1 VRFEWDPNKA
11 AQNLQ
16 KHGVTFDEASTVFG
30 DRLARTDADLEHSEH
45 EERFS
50 TIGMST
56 AARLVTVWHADR
68 VDEGGEDV
76 VRIIGARPPTLAER
90 RAYESEE

>member
-1 VRFEWDPNKA
+1 VRFEWDLDKA
-11 AQNLQ
+11 ATNFR
-16 KHGVTFDEASTVFG
+16 KHGVAFDEASTVFG
-30 DRLARTDADLEHSEH
+30 DKLARTDADLEHSEH

-56 AARLVTVWHADR
+56 NSRLVAVWHADR
-68 VDEGGEDV
+68 TDELGEYV
-76 VRIIGARPPTLAER
+76 VRIIGARPPTSAER